1 MQGDFPLANLPYLEH
16 EGKKYSETVALL
28 YYIENLN
35 KNDILPEKT
44 VDFF

>member
-16 EGKKYSETVALL
+16 DGKKISETVALL
-28 YYIENLN
+28 YYIENLT
-35 KNDILPEKT
+35 KNDIKPEQT